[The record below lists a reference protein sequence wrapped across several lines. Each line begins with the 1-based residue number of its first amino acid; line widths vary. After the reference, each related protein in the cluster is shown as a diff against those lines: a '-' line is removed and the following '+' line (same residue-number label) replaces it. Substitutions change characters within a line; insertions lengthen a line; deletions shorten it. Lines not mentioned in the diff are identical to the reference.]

1 MANKKI
7 SVILFDLDGVLVD
20 ACDWHYHSLND
31 ALEYYCKIKITY
43 KEHIEKFNGLPTATK
58 LNILQIEE
66 NLQQKIWKMK
76 QKKTL
81 KNIMKYGQIDPY
93 KVRMLKRL
101 KNDGFKLGCVTNSIR
116 KTAFEML
123 KITGQYEFFDHV
135 ITNEDVLNNKPKPDC
150 YLLAFNKFEVNK
162 DEVIIVEDSPKGKEA
177 AHASGA
183 QVLEVLDIYGVT
195 YDYIRSKIL

>member
-1 MANKKI
+1 MTNKKI

-31 ALEYYCKIKITY
+31 ALEYYCNIKITY
-43 KEHIEKFNGLPTATK
+43 KEHIDKFNGLPTAAK
-58 LNILQIEE
+58 LKILEIEE

-76 QKKTL
+76 QKETL
-81 KNIMKYGQIDPY
+81 KNIKKHGQIDLY
-93 KVRMLKRL
+93 KIRMLKRL

-116 KTAFEML
+116 KTASEML
-123 KITGQYEFFDHV
+123 KITGQYDLFDHV
-135 ITNEDVLNNKPKPDC
+135 ITNEDVLNNKPNPDC
-150 YLLAFNKFEVNK
+150 YLLAFNKFEVTK
-162 DEVIIVEDSPKGKEA
+162 EQVIIIEDSPKGRKA

-183 QVLEVLDIYGVT
+183 QVLEVFDIYDVT